1 MNKSFAVLML
11 LTAAGLVHHAVAQE
25 NDINTRLDQHDTR
38 LNTLEHTLNSIEDKQ
53 QIQNG
58 KIEWID
64 GSTNRAHDRINGLD
78 NKTDATN
85 NAVVQLTAKQDA
97 HTAALSD
104 HDARIQNNTKGITE
118 TNKRIDNLQNEV
130 NIKASAASV
139 DALTHSV
146 SDISSQVTATEGNVT
161 QLAQHSA
168 QLDSKTAALDSKT
181 TALDSKTTA
190 LDSKTTALSA
200 HAAAAETR
208 AKSTEARTTRLEN
221 RSDAHEARTTALEER
236 AETLQSN
243 ANQLEKTQVA
253 TGRQVE
259 TNRQDILRINS
270 TVTNAMT
277 VNSDAY
283 HFMASGNQRLDELN
297 NDIRRVDQASI
308 ARAHRALE
316 QSKQYT
322 DQKAA
327 ELRSDI
333 RSVRDEERAGIASVT
348 ALSAIPEISGK
359 TFDIGVGVGS
369 FKNSAAV
376 AIGVHYRPSDS
387 NVFKLGVATSENND
401 PVIGAGFSCGW

>member
-168 QLDSKTAALDSKT
+168 QLDSKTA
-181 TALDSKTTA
+181 ALDSKTTA